1 MYREI
6 SPGTVVYFR
15 SITVDRNTGYR
26 FQLERWSESGRLEQR
41 ILAAK
46 ATWNTEDST
55 WRLINARIRDIEP
68 DGKERLNYLTRL
80 DTTLS
85 MRISDFGQRSALV
98 STMSTPELSGHI
110 EREAQRGAPVNLLKL
125 EKHARTSSP
134 FSIYVLTLIGVG
146 IASRKLRGGMGYHLF
161 LAVVIGFFFVFTSK
175 IITVYAASM
184 ILPADA
190 IVSTDQ
196 WLLMA
201 AWLPNVLFAILG
213 GLIVWKAP
221 K

>member
-1 MYREI
+1 
-6 SPGTVVYFR
+6 
-15 SITVDRNTGYR
+15 
-26 FQLERWSESGRLEQR
+26 LERWSETGRLEQR

-46 ATWNTEDST
+46 ATWNPADSV
-55 WRLINARIRDIEP
+55 WRLVNARIRDIDE
-68 DGKERLNYLTRL
+68 DGQENLKYLTRL
-80 DTTLS
+80 DTALS
-85 MRISDFGQRSALV
+85 MRISDFGQRAAVV
-98 STMSTPELSGHI
+98 STMSTPELSEHI
-110 EREAQRGAPVNLLKL
+110 AREAQRGAPVNLLKL

-190 IVSTDQ
+190 PISTDQ

-201 AWLPNVLFAILG
+201 AWLPNVLFATLG

>member
-1 MYREI
+1 M
-6 SPGTVVYFR
+6 
-15 SITVDRNTGYR
+15 
-26 FQLERWSESGRLEQR
+26 
-41 ILAAK
+41 
-46 ATWNTEDST
+46 
-55 WRLINARIRDIEP
+55 
-68 DGKERLNYLTRL
+68 
-80 DTTLS
+80 
-85 MRISDFGQRSALV
+85 
-98 STMSTPELSGHI
+98 
-110 EREAQRGAPVNLLKL
+110 LKL